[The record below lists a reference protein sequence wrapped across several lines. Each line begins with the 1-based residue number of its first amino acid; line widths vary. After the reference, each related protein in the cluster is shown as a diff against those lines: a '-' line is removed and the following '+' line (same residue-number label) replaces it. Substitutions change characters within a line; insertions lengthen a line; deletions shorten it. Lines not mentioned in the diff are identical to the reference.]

1 MWPGFDSRLM
11 HFGDQRLCCVTAEM
25 FEISWSINKER
36 LHVEIITNIGFRRV
50 MRGGSASK
58 EFQAEISATN
68 VEVEGW

>member
-1 MWPGFDSRLM
+1 
-11 HFGDQRLCCVTAEM
+11 M